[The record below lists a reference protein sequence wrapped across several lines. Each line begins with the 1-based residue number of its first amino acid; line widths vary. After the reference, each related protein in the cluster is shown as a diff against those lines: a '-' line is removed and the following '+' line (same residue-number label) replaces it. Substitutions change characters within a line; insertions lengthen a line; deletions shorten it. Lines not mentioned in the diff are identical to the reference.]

1 MRSLRFSSLA
11 LAAALSL
18 TMTAC
23 GGGDSEEDTDTAAPA
38 EETDFPEGSRMK
50 ALADAG
56 KLRVGTKFDQPL
68 FGLKGL
74 SGEPEGFD
82 VEIAKIIAAKL
93 GIGEED
99 IEFIEAVSANREPF
113 LQQNRV
119 DMVVATYTINDKRDM
134 VVDFAGPYFQAGQ
147 SLLVRADETE
157 ITGPQTLKGKKVCS
171 VSGST
176 PIQRVRDQGL
186 TEPENIVEFQTYTQ
200 CVDQLLTN
208 QVDAVTTDD
217 AILAGYASQQP
228 DELKLVGEPFSEEPY
243 GIGLKKDDKA
253 FRDFLNDRIE
263 AICGDRSWS
272 GAFSSTLGKLG
283 LDTPQCPD
291 VDRYDASTASSS
303 SSSAA
308 IWGGEAT

>member
-18 TMTAC
+18 SMTAC
-23 GGGDSEEDTDTAAPA
+23 GGGDSDEDSDSAATV
-38 EETDFPEGSRMK
+38 EKTDFPDGSRMK
-50 ALADAG
+50 ELADAG

-93 GIGEED
+93 GIDEGS
-99 IEFIEAVSANREPF
+99 IEFVEAVSANREPF

-147 SLLVRADETE
+147 DILVAKGNPKK
-157 ITGPQTLKGKKVCS
+157 ITGPEALKGKKTCS

-176 PIQRVRDQGL
+176 PAETVMTKYGL
-186 TEPENIVEFQTYTQ
+186 TTADLVL
-200 CVDQLLTN
+200 VDAYSKCRDALAN
-208 QVDAVTTDD
+208 GQVDAVTTDNV
-217 AILAGYASQQP
+217 ILSGYVSADP
-228 DELKLVGEPFSEEPY
+228 EKFELLGKTFTEEPY
-243 GIGLKKDDKA
+243 GVGIPEGQEDFCDFINATLKEAAEDGSYADAFEKTAGTVIEKTPELPAPRGCDK
-253 FRDFLNDRIE
+253 
-263 AICGDRSWS
+263 
-272 GAFSSTLGKLG
+272 
-283 LDTPQCPD
+283 
-291 VDRYDASTASSS
+291 
-303 SSSAA
+303 
-308 IWGGEAT
+308 